1 MQRDKILKQMEVFD
15 TVAQTGL
22 TMSEY
27 YLLASIFNYTKPIT
41 GSVNILLKGLIQKEW
56 VVMEK
61 VEYGSNAIIQQ
72 KGLDLIKKIEK
83 LFIAK
88 KAKSALLLMDKNYK
102 ENIIKY
108 KEMFP
113 KLKLPSGKA
122 ARSAYGNLE
131 KNFRWFFE
139 NHDFTWDDIFK
150 ATAMYINEHQKNN
163 WKYMRTSQYFIRK
176 DNLSDLADM
185 CDNIKN
191 DGYKEKEHIIK
202 TKVV

>member
-41 GSVNILLKGLIQKEW
+41 GNVSILLKGLIQKEW

>member
-41 GSVNILLKGLIQKEW
+41 GNVSVLLKRLIQKEW